1 MPKIAIVTDSAACL
15 PPDLVR
21 HYCIQ
26 VIPFRVVFGRQVFRD
41 GVDLTAQAFYALLS
55 QAESLPTTSQPSIA
69 EFLETYRRISQEAEA
84 IVSIHVPA
92 AMTGTYSTAR
102 TAWDLVGAD
111 KPIAIIDCGSAAM
124 GEGFVVLAAAR
135 AAAAGQSLEQVVAAA
150 RAVMAKTYLF
160 AALDTLDYL
169 RRGGRV
175 AGVVALVGN
184 ALHIKPVFCLK
195 DGHVGL
201 LTQRRSRRQT
211 IEYMVEA
218 MAERVGEG
226 PVHAAVFH
234 GAIPEEAAELQ
245 RAILS
250 RFNCAELYTTQF
262 TPVMGAHTGPGVWGV
277 TFYSESDPSPRNN
290 NHLWSFLRGE
300 GR

>member
-21 HYCIQ
+21 HYHIH

-69 EFLETYRRISQEAEA
+69 EFLETYRQISQEAEA

-92 AMTGTYSTAR
+92 AMTGTYGTAR
-102 TAWDLVGAD
+102 AAWDIVGAD
-111 KPIAIIDCGSAAM
+111 KPIAILDCGSAAM

-135 AAAAGQSLEQVVAAA
+135 AIAAGQSLEQVVAAA
-150 RAVMAKTYLF
+150 QAVMAKTYLF

-175 AGVVALVGN
+175 VGVVALVGN
-184 ALHIKPVFCLK
+184 ALHIKPVCCLK

-211 IEYMVEA
+211 IEYMIEA

-234 GAIPEEAAELQ
+234 GAVPEAAAELQ

-250 RFNCAELYTTQF
+250 RFNCTELYTTQF

-277 TFYSESDPSPRNN
+277 TFYSESDPPPRDN
-290 NHLWSFLRGE
+290 NHPWSFLR
-300 GR
+300 